1 MSASPDSSTAAC
13 PNCSAEVPESAR
25 FCPSCGTRLEEGST
39 AVIPPPPDETGRV
52 PVSVARVEP
61 HLFGV
66 TPPLAVLVL
75 GLAAIALGVLLL
87 GLGRLLPGLLL
98 LGAGV
103 ALLLVFAS
111 ISRDV
116 HTHELGDRVRYAAT
130 SLSVRSTAARET
142 TRLRHELARL
152 AEERTGRL
160 RALGEAV
167 YGGSEAETAA
177 VRDELAA
184 LDDRIAETEREL
196 GLVGV
201 RAQEQVAKA
210 KLEVQP
216 TEMVE
221 IPDSPGIEPQ
231 EPVRIPEPYPPP
243 GEGQPPEPARI
254 PEPYPPPDE
263 GDIPEPPRPD
273 EPAEGR
279 AKGDAAQN

>member
-1 MSASPDSSTAAC
+1 VSASPASTAAC
-13 PNCSAEVPESAR
+13 PNCSADVPEAAR
-25 FCPSCGTRLEEGST
+25 FCPSCGARLEAGST

-52 PVSVARVEP
+52 PVSVTSVEP

-75 GLAAIALGVLLL
+75 ALAAIALGVLLL
-87 GLGRLLPGLLL
+87 GLGRLLPGILLL
-98 LGAGV
+98 VAGA
-103 ALLLVFAS
+103 ALLLVFIS
-111 ISRDV
+111 ISREV
-116 HTHELGDRVRYAAT
+116 GTRELGDRVRFAAT
-130 SLSVRSTAARET
+130 SLSVRSAAAREA

-152 AEERTGRL
+152 QQDRNGRV

-167 YGGSEAETAA
+167 YAGSEADTEA
-177 VRDELAA
+177 VRGELAA

-196 GLVGV
+196 ALVAA

-210 KLEVQP
+210 KLEVQA

-263 GDIPEPPRPD
+263 GDIPEPPPPG
-273 EPAEGR
+273 EPAERGSGR
-279 AKGDAAQN
+279 DSAQN

>member
-1 MSASPDSSTAAC
+1 
-13 PNCSAEVPESAR
+13 
-25 FCPSCGTRLEEGST
+25 
-39 AVIPPPPDETGRV
+39 V
-52 PVSVARVEP
+52 PVSVTSVEP

-87 GLGRLLPGLLL
+87 GLGRVLPGVLL
-98 LGAGV
+98 LGCGV

-111 ISRDV
+111 VSRGA
-116 HTHELGDRVRYAAT
+116 HTRELGDRVRFAAT
-130 SLSVRSTAARET
+130 SLSARSAAAREA

-152 AEERTGRL
+152 SEERDRRL
-160 RALGEAV
+160 HALGEAV
-167 YGGSEAETAA
+167 YAGSETETAA
-177 VRDELAA
+177 VREELVA
-184 LDDRIAETEREL
+184 LDERSAETEREL
-196 GLVGV
+196 ALVAA
-201 RAQEQVAKA
+201 RAEEQVAKA
-210 KLEVQP
+210 KLEVQA

-263 GDIPEPPRPD
+263 GDIPEAPRPD
-273 EPAEGR
+273 EGGESRSARDSE
-279 AKGDAAQN
+279 QN